1 MDAHHHLWDP
11 GGSTYLAPQLLVL
24 FSENTLHGSVPNRTA
39 SQRIALTPRVTVPFV
54 RVTGNPLY
62 AGRDRARHAPDE
74 PREVGVLRGHDYTGR
89 HHVVP
94 LPCPGG

>member
-1 MDAHHHLWDP
+1 M
-11 GGSTYLAPQLLVL
+11 G
-24 FSENTLHGSVPNRTA
+24 
-39 SQRIALTPRVTVPFV
+39 

-62 AGRDRARHAPDE
+62 ADRDRTRHAPDE
-74 PREVGVLRGHDYTGR
+74 PREVAILRGHDYTGQ